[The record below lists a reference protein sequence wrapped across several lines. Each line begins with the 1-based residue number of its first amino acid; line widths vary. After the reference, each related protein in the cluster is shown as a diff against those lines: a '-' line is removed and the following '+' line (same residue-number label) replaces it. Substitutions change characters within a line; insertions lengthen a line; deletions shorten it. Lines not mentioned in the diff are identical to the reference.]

1 MNAPDHKVFK
11 YSWEEAIEL
20 LRHDPAHQ
28 DLIFNS
34 YLGADLLDN
43 GSRFFASAE
52 FTEVLRLLRKYK
64 SNAKELLDIPGGN
77 GIATYAFA
85 KTGFAV
91 TTVEPDPSPTVG
103 RGAIA
108 SVLEKS
114 GLKASIVDAYGE
126 ALPFTAASFDIVYV
140 RQGLHHAANLPR
152 MLAEYARVLRP
163 GGLLLACREHVVD
176 DYGKSLEAF
185 LASQVDH
192 QLYGGEH
199 AFTLPDYRAAFEQ
212 AGLTGLLEFGPFDS
226 SINLHPM
233 TFEELGISVRS
244 SRRGKLLSLLLP
256 GSLVTR
262 FGIWWLK
269 RKKMPGRLYTFLATK
284 PPGPI

>member
-1 MNAPDHKVFK
+1 MNAPGHKAFK
-11 YSWEEAIEL
+11 YSWEEAVEL
-20 LRHDPAHQ
+20 LRRDPANQ

-34 YLGADLLDN
+34 YLCVDLLDN

-52 FTEVLRLLRKYK
+52 FTEVLRLLRAYK
-64 SNAKELLDIPGGN
+64 SDAKDLLDIPGGN

-114 GLKASIVDAYGE
+114 GLKANIVNAYGE
-126 ALPFTAASFDIVYV
+126 ALPFEAASFDIVYV

-152 MLAEYARVLRP
+152 MLAEYTRVLRP

-212 AGLTGLLEFGPFDS
+212 AALVSVLELGPFDS

-233 TFEELGISVRS
+233 TFEELDISVRCS
-244 SRRGKLLSLLLP
+244 QKGKFLSRFLS
-256 GSLVTR
+256 
-262 FGIWWLK
+262 
-269 RKKMPGRLYTFLATK
+269 
-284 PPGPI
+284 